1 MPEHM
6 TRAAHLQ
13 WAKDRA
19 LEYVEAGDLTN
30 ACASILSDIGKHPQI
45 DPSTIQTLWAM
56 EAMTGGLNTADN
68 VRRFINGIN

>member
-6 TRAAHLQ
+6 TRAQHLQ

-30 ACASILSDIGKHPQI
+30 ACASILSDLGKHPQI
-45 DPSTIQTLWAM
+45 DPSAAQIVWGI
-56 EAMTGGLNTADN
+56 EAMTGGLDTAQG
-68 VRRFINGIN
+68 VRHFINGIN